1 MDAGELLLGSSFS
14 LAGNAGEGSVS
25 FWGRGAVT
33 RFDGSEGALALDGE
47 VASALLGTD
56 WARGRMAAGLLVA
69 RSLGAGGYRDGA
81 GGGTVE
87 ATLTGL
93 YPWARHALG
102 ERVEAWGV
110 AGYGAGR
117 LTLRPGA
124 AAALRADL
132 DLWMAAA
139 GLRGALLEPASG
151 GLTMTAKTD
160 AMIVR
165 TSTDAVS
172 GAGGNLAAAKAEA
185 TRLRLALEA
194 ARPLRLSDGAVLT
207 PSLEVGARHDGGD
220 AETGAGLD
228 LGGGLAFAAPGH
240 GMRAELRGRGL
251 LSHAAKGFRE
261 RGVSGSLY
269 WQPGAAGRG
278 PSLSLTQTLGG
289 SSAGGAGALLGRP
302 TLAGL
307 AGSGSGADDLAS
319 RRLEAR
325 LGYGIAAFGERFTLT
340 PELAA
345 GLSGAGRAYSLSWR
359 LERAE
364 RGAALAL
371 SSELTRRESAADN
384 ARPEHRIG
392 IRLDA
397 RF

>member
-1 MDAGELLLGSSFS
+1 
-14 LAGNAGEGSVS
+14 
-25 FWGRGAVT
+25 
-33 RFDGSEGALALDGE
+33 
-47 VASALLGTD
+47 
-56 WARGRMAAGLLVA
+56 
-69 RSLGAGGYRDGA
+69 
-81 GGGTVE
+81 
-87 ATLTGL
+87 
-93 YPWARHALG
+93 
-102 ERVEAWGV
+102 
-110 AGYGAGR
+110 
-117 LTLRPGA
+117 
-124 AAALRADL
+124 
-132 DLWMAAA
+132 
-139 GLRGALLEPASG
+139 
-151 GLTMTAKTD
+151 MTAKTD

-228 LGGGLAFAAPGH
+228 LGGGLAFAVPGH

-307 AGSGSGADDLAS
+307 AAGPRSGADDLAS

-359 LERAE
+359 LER
-364 RGAALAL
+364 GAALAL